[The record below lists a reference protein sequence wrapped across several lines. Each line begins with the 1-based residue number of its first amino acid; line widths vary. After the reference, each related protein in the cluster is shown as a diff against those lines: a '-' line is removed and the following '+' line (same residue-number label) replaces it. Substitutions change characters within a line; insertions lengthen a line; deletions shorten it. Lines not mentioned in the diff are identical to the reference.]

1 MNPWLWWLVVII
13 GVAVLLAVVLVIE
26 RQKRN

>member
-1 MNPWLWWLVVII
+1 MSPWLWWLVMVI

-26 RQKRN
+26 RQKRH